1 MWTEIWTFLAPSPLC
16 SYMDIWQPPSP
27 CHVHM
32 VYFMNAPSQFRVQP
46 NNSSIFLSC
55 WFNPT
60 CEMIF
65 FSNFACVFCFLGKF
79 VEFEY
84 NFGWKHREVTLF
96 LVLFAKKVS
105 KSFRQIDPCWRSGWC
120 LHTSAWW
127 LQMLKLTNSDYLRNA
142 NWPVNH
148 APYHYNRTLLF
159 LSTLQGLF
167 LFFIVFFF
175 KIWWFCVF
183 LKAILIPV
191 IYFVSNFQV
200 QLSYMYA
207 ICLMSIPK
215 RFYRYQKS
223 WGYVHAFMY

>member
-1 MWTEIWTFLAPSPLC
+1 MSTWFILWMPQVSSESSQTILQFFCLADSIL
-16 SYMDIWQPPSP
+16 
-27 CHVHM
+27 HVK
-32 VYFMNAPSQFRVQP
+32 
-46 NNSSIFLSC
+46 
-55 WFNPT
+55 WF
-60 CEMIF
+60 F

-183 LKAILIPV
+183 WKQ
-191 IYFVSNFQV
+191 F
-200 QLSYMYA
+200 
-207 ICLMSIPK
+207 
-215 RFYRYQKS
+215 
-223 WGYVHAFMY
+223 